1 MKTEDRDYFI
11 VRARQEREAAS
22 RSRGQVHDRHEEMAA
37 LYEMRILYI
46 DRGMAGDNPVPA
58 PVPRII
64 IPA

>member
-1 MKTEDRDYFI
+1 MI
-11 VRARQEREAAS
+11 RARQEREAAS
-22 RSRGQVHDRHEEMAA
+22 RSLGQAHDRHEEMAA

-46 DRGMAGDNPVPA
+46 DRGMAGDNPVLA

>member
-1 MKTEDRDYFI
+1 MRPEDRDYFMF
-11 VRARQEREAAS
+11 RARQERDAAS
-22 RSRGQVHDRHEEMAA
+22 RSQGQAHYRHEEMAA

-46 DRGMAGDNPVPA
+46 DRGMAGDNPEPA